1 MQALHIN
8 GNDLTLEA
16 VREVAQPDVRRPVL
30 LDPDARE
37 AVNRARAVVDTL
49 VANNR
54 ISYAITTGVGKLSD
68 VHIVGDQVRELQIN
82 LVRSHAVGV
91 GEPLSIP
98 DTRAMMLLRANSL
111 AKGNSGIRG
120 ISIDTICEMLNR
132 GVTPMVPS
140 QGSVGAS
147 GDLAPLAHLALAL
160 IGEGECLDEKG
171 GRIPSAEALKRAQI
185 KPLVL
190 EAKEAVSLIN
200 GTQAMLAI
208 GILMVLAAETLVDTA
223 DVIGAMAC
231 DALKGTNVAFDERI
245 QKARPH
251 AGQIRTAA
259 NLRRLLEQSQIRD
272 SHRDCGRVQD
282 AYSLRCIPQV
292 HGAVRDTLAHC
303 RSVFETETNS
313 AVDNPLVFV
322 KNPKAMDGEGDVLS
336 GGNFH
341 GEPLAFA
348 LDFLAIALSALAGIS
363 ERRLER
369 MVNPALSEGLPPFL
383 APGAGMN
390 SGFMMPQVTAAA
402 LVSENKVLSHPAS
415 VDSITTSGNKEDF
428 VSMGMTAASKLKR
441 VVENTRNTLAIE
453 AMAAAQA
460 IDFLAPLKTSK
471 PLQQAH
477 AAIRA
482 VCATME
488 KDRVM
493 YRGFRTHC
501 EFDCERQA
509 GRRSALN
516 ILTKICPLEI
526 CHHDHELAEGKGPA
540 TRFSPTPRC
549 LMRSRRERI
558 AVYSHPLSALDSPR
572 FNASPPRGAPE
583 LSAFSP

>member
-1 MQALHIN
+1 MKALHIN

-16 VREVAQPDVRRPVL
+16 VREVADLNARRPVL

-37 AVNRARAVVDTL
+37 AVGRARAVVDTL
-49 VANNR
+49 VANNK

-68 VHIVGDQVRELQIN
+68 VRIAGEQIRELQVN

-91 GEPLSIP
+91 GDPLAISE
-98 DTRAMMLLRANSL
+98 TRAMMLLRASSL
-111 AKGNSGIRG
+111 SKGHSGVRAVI
-120 ISIDTICEMLNR
+120 IDTICELLNR
-132 GVTPMVPS
+132 GVTPFVPS

-160 IGEGECLDEKG
+160 IGEGECFDDKG
-171 GRIPSAEALKRAQI
+171 ARISSAEALRRAQI

-200 GTQAMLAI
+200 GTQAMLAV
-208 GILMVLAAETLVDTA
+208 GVLSLLAAETLIDTA

-231 DALKGTNVAFDERI
+231 DALKGTDVAYDERI
-245 QKARPH
+245 HKARPH
-251 AGQIRTAA
+251 AGQTRTAA
-259 NLRRLLEQSQIRD
+259 NLRRLLEGSQIRD

-292 HGAVRDTLAHC
+292 HGAIRDTLAHC
-303 RSVFETETNS
+303 RAVFETEVNS

-322 KNPKAMDGEGDVLS
+322 KNPKLADGEGDVLS

-369 MVNPALSEGLPPFL
+369 LVNPALREGLPPFL
-383 APGAGMN
+383 APGAGLN

-402 LVSENKVLSHPAS
+402 LVSENKVLAHPAS
-415 VDSITTSGNKEDF
+415 VDSITTSGNKEDY
-428 VSMGMTAASKLKR
+428 VSMGMTAAIKLKKI
-441 VVENTRNTLAIE
+441 VENTRNTLAIE

-471 PLQQAH
+471 PLQHAH

-482 VCATME
+482 VCATMD

-493 YRGFRTHC
+493 YQDF
-501 EFDCERQA
+501 A
-509 GRRSALN
+509 
-516 ILTKICPLEI
+516 
-526 CHHDHELAEGKGPA
+526 
-540 TRFSPTPRC
+540 
-549 LMRSRRERI
+549 RI
-558 AVYSHPLSALDSPR
+558 AEVIAAGKVAESVR
-572 FNASPPRGAPE
+572 
-583 LSAFSP
+583 